1 MRSPLMLIAVIAAPL
16 ALTAC
21 ATGRDLPTYQEE
33 MSKLDADCI
42 ARGGILTPAAC
53 RQVARKP
60 TTSARSQAARLAS
73 RRPDRYRPLAG
84 P

>member
-21 ATGRDLPTYQEE
+21 ATGRDLPTYREE

-42 ARGGILTPAAC
+42 ARGGILTPSGMQTG
-53 RQVARKP
+53 RP
-60 TTSARSQAARLAS
+60 QA
-73 RRPDRYRPLAG
+73 DYVCKIAG
-84 P
+84 GATRIPQT